1 MKDAS
6 DVIRMDLDYIS
17 EQLQQEFLSMAGS
30 NLLITG
36 GAGFLGYYLVQA
48 VLHWNNNNPD
58 RNPVMVTVYDNFM
71 RGTPDWITGLEDDP
85 NFESRVHDMT
95 NPLPA
100 DIQDFQYIIHA
111 ATIASPHYYRLH
123 PIETMDGN
131 INGLRFLLDY
141 CRNQIDAGKPFHGF
155 MYYSTSEI
163 YGDPTPENIP
173 TPEEYNGNVSCTG
186 PRACYDESKRFGE
199 TLCVNYSKQYDL
211 PVRITRPFN
220 NFGPR
225 SHFEGDSGEVIP
237 KFILRSLAGMPLLVH
252 GSGEQTRDFM
262 FVRDTAYWLAE
273 LADVPELVGE
283 IFNIGT
289 GIDRSVKELATQIVE
304 LTGSESEVVYTDER
318 PGDLPRLRADTTKI
332 ASIVD
337 FHLPTSFEDGLT
349 EAVAYFS
356 AQDVPSLLET
366 EQEHNW

>member
-1 MKDAS
+1 
-6 DVIRMDLDYIS
+6 VTERVVV
-17 EQLQQEFLSMAGS
+17 
-30 NLLITG
+30 TG
-36 GAGFLGYYLVQA
+36 GAGFIGSHLVAELLGRGVS
-48 VLHWNNNNPD
+48 
-58 RNPVMVTVYDNFM
+58 VMVVDDFSTGTVGNLAEMIDSIDLVEGDIMDVSLAPLFADAHSVFHLAVRNVRASIGDPEENFRVNATGTLRILEAMRKGRRGRFLYVSSSEVYGDAGVTDFSESTVPAPTTVY
-71 RGTPDWITGLEDDP
+71 G
-85 NFESRVHDMT
+85 
-95 NPLPA
+95 
-100 DIQDFQYIIHA
+100 
-111 ATIASPHYYRLH
+111 
-123 PIETMDGN
+123 
-131 INGLRFLLDY
+131 
-141 CRNQIDAGKPFHGF
+141 AGKLAGEHVTLA
-155 MYYSTSEI
+155 YHTT
-163 YGDPTPENIP
+163 YGMDTR
-173 TPEEYNGNVSCTG
+173 V
-186 PRACYDESKRFGE
+186 
-199 TLCVNYSKQYDL
+199 V
-211 PVRITRPFN
+211 RPFN

-237 KFILRSLAGMPLLVH
+237 KFILRSLAGIPLLVH

-289 GIDRSVKELATQIVE
+289 GIDRSVKELATQIIE